1 MKRIVVI
8 LLAAAALACSTV
20 ACSRSGTTVYAT
32 FDDVGDLVPHHA
44 VQIADVRVGQVT
56 KITMTPTFR
65 ARVQMRL
72 NAGIRVPVDSMA
84 IVRKT
89 SLLGEQFIE
98 IRPVSTSVT
107 TSGPFLPD
115 GAQIANTAVA
125 PDLEGVTEEAIGL
138 LGAVR
143 ASDMATLVNTGAQGF
158 GGQSAKLR
166 TLIGDLA
173 KINAELRGHDASI
186 GGAVDNLSSAA
197 ATLARSDDQLS
208 ALLGNLAGTTTV
220 LTKSRTQAVDA
231 LTQIDR
237 LARSLNVVLQPD
249 FDRLQTQL
257 HDLNAVVAQ
266 LNGHQT
272 DINNLITYLQAFT
285 QAIPEAIPGDFSQVY
300 VWLIPQMLDSKASAG

>member
-1 MKRIVVI
+1 M
-8 LLAAAALACSTV
+8 
-20 ACSRSGTTVYAT
+20 TVYAT

-44 VQIADVRVGQVT
+44 VQIADVRVGQIA
-56 KITMTPTFR
+56 KITMTPGFR
-65 ARVQMRL
+65 ARVQMHL
-72 NAGIRVPVDSMA
+72 DPGIRVPVDSIA

-89 SLLGEQFIE
+89 SLLGEQFVE
-98 IRPVSTSVT
+98 IRPASAAAAQ
-107 TSGPFLPD
+107 SGPFLRN
-115 GAQIANTAVA
+115 GAQITETAVA

-166 TLIGDLA
+166 ALIGDLA
-173 KINAELRGHDASI
+173 KINATLRGHDASI
-186 GGAVDNLSSAA
+186 GGAVDTLSSAA

-208 ALLGNLAGTTTV
+208 TLLSNLAGTTTV
-220 LTKSRTQAVDA
+220 LTKSRSQAVDA

-249 FDRLQTQL
+249 FGRLQTQL
-257 HDLNAVVAQ
+257 RDLNAVVAQ
-266 LNGHQT
+266 LNGHQA
-272 DINNLITYLQAFT
+272 DVNNLITYLQAFT
-285 QAIPEAIPGDFSQVY
+285 QAIPEVIPGDFSQVY